1 MESTFYL
8 EETLKNI
15 ADTTQTF
22 SYKPG
27 LIPTKK
33 VHGLKERLKQHNQ
46 SKTVDLK
53 IPRPKK
59 IYKKKKQKI
68 SDKLF
73 L

>member
-15 ADTTQTF
+15 AGTTQTF
-22 SYKPG
+22 SNKPG

-33 VHGLKERLKQHNQ
+33 VHRLKERLKQHNQ

-59 IYKKKKQKI
+59 IYKKKTKDI
-68 SDKLF
+68 
-73 L
+73 